1 MVNDPEST
9 YKVLLIHQSSAEC
22 QKKTGEDWESLQVQ
36 FSKLTNSYYHK
47 TDFFFFPLLSFV
59 VSLEVSDSSL

>member
-36 FSKLTNSYYHK
+36 FSKLTDSYYHK
-47 TDFFFFPLLSFV
+47 TDFFFPLLFFV
-59 VSLEVSDSSL
+59 VSLAVSDSSL